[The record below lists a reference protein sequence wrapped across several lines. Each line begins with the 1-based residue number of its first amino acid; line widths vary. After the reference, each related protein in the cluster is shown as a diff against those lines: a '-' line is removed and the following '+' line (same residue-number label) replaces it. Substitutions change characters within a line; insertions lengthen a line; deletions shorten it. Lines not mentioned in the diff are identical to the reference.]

1 MSEEAGKLQQV
12 QDKSLE
18 LMRIFEGDTLEM
30 CGKVEDACVKLEEF
44 KSHF

>member
-1 MSEEAGKLQQV
+1 VSDESGKLQQV

-30 CGKVEDACVKLEEF
+30 CAKVEDACLKLEEF
-44 KSHF
+44 K